1 MGNEKQQAVLEK
13 EKDHKDK
20 LAKTHKQ
27 WNVLLCDRRLSETL
41 WSGLQK
47 STLMGG
53 LCDKPS

>member
-27 WNVLLCDRRLSETL
+27 WNVLLCDGRLSETL
-41 WSGLQK
+41 EWTTEEHSRGR
-47 STLMGG
+47 TA
-53 LCDKPS
+53 